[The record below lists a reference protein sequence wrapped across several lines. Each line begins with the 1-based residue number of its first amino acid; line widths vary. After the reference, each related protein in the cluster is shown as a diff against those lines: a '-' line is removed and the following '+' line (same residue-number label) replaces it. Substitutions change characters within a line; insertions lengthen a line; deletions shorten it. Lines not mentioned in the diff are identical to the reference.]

1 MKTLALIG
9 NPNCGKTTLFNLL
22 TGTYQKVGNWAGV
35 TTERI
40 DGVYKKDKSIKLV
53 DLPGLYS
60 LSANSPDEKA
70 VLNYLKNSPPDC
82 IICVVDGTNLERNLY
97 LTSEL
102 ARLDIPCV
110 IAVNFCDE
118 LQKNGITLKENILEE
133 KFGMPVIQISALKK
147 INTDKLI
154 PLAIKTVIKSKI
166 KFSPNAA
173 ENYRY
178 IENALKSAL
187 IKKQLSSEKFT
198 LKADNIL
205 TNKYLGIPIFAVII
219 TLIYFFSL
227 KGGGLIGEY
236 VKAAVDNAAEKSEL
250 YFLGLSVPE
259 FLTSLFSGAILKGVG
274 TVLAFLPQIL
284 ILFIFL
290 TILEES
296 GYMARVSFNLDRLF
310 RSFGLSGK
318 SVIPLVL
325 SAGCTVTGI
334 MATRTIEDEKERK
347 ATLFVAPFMPCG
359 AKCAVFGW
367 FSYQF
372 FNGSALV
379 SAAMYFLGI
388 FVTLVGGRILKKSS
402 SDKNEDKFLLEMP
415 PLRFPSIKDV
425 LFVLYEKTKD
435 FLIKSG
441 TVILAVSCFLWLF
454 KSFGVQGYVG
464 KNIEK
469 SFLCAFGNVVK
480 YFFYPL
486 GFCNW
491 QTAVSVISGVFAK
504 EAVVET
510 AELIG
515 GEFTALFSSQGG
527 VWAFMIFVLL
537 SPPCSAALSL
547 LKKELKNGADFIKLI
562 IFETTI
568 AYFTALSV
576 NCAFA
581 VFFDM
586 RLLLTDIIV
595 IITAIITIILYK
607 LIKRSAEH
615 KNGAEKS
622 KY

>member
-82 IICVVDGTNLERNLY
+82 IICVADGTNLERNLY

-154 PLAIKTVIKSKI
+154 PLAIKTVIKPKI

-250 YFLGLSVPE
+250 YFQGLSVPE

-454 KSFGVQGYVG
+454 KSFGIQGYVG

-576 NCAFA
+576 NCVFA

-607 LIKRSAEH
+607 RIKRSAEH

>member
-82 IICVVDGTNLERNLY
+82 IICVADGTNLERNLY

-154 PLAIKTVIKSKI
+154 PLAIKTVIKPKI
-166 KFSPNAA
+166 KFSLNAA
-173 ENYRY
+173 KNYRY

-236 VKAAVDNAAEKSEL
+236 IKSAVDNAAEKSEL

-547 LKKELKNGADFIKLI
+547 LKKELKKGADFIKLI

-576 NCAFA
+576 NCVFA

-607 LIKRSAEH
+607 RIKRSAEH

>member
-82 IICVVDGTNLERNLY
+82 IICVADGTNLERNLY

-154 PLAIKTVIKSKI
+154 TLAIKTVIKPKI

-576 NCAFA
+576 NCVFA

-607 LIKRSAEH
+607 RIKRSAEH